1 MSIASDSSL
10 ESRRQPIEG
19 ARRAL
24 RVAWISV
31 IAMPVALVAAMV
43 LGEWLLSLQGY
54 ESGTATAPIGAVL
67 TAGLP
72 ALLLLIAPTI
82 PAVWY
87 GRRAMRLGLSDGR
100 VPVVI
105 GYVVAAASLVVNVF
119 GLVVGW
125 LLE

>member
-1 MSIASDSSL
+1 MSTASGPSL

-31 IAMPVALVAAMV
+31 VAMPVAFVAAMV
-43 LGEWLLSLQGY
+43 LGEWLFTLQGY

-72 ALLLLIAPTI
+72 ALLLLVAPTI
-82 PAVWY
+82 PAVWF
-87 GRRAMRLGLSDGR
+87 GRRAVHLGLADGR

-105 GYVVAAASLVVNVF
+105 GYVVAAASLVLNLF
-119 GLVVGW
+119 GPIIGW